1 MFEPQLQEFLDRVD
15 GARLAALMG
24 RDGLPLAWLARSD
37 LAPESEELLAEYSA
51 IMRRIQTAASHLELG
66 PLGEVSIEAGNLL
79 TLLRPLDSSY
89 YLAMVLEPEGNLGL
103 ARYLLKAKAPELLA
117 ELG

>member
-51 IMRRIQTAASHLELG
+51 IMRRIHTAAQHLELG
-66 PLGEVSIEAGNLL
+66 PLGEVSIEAGSLL
-79 TLLRPLDSSY
+79 TLLRPLDRNY
-89 YLAMVLEPEGNLGL
+89 YLVMVLEPEGNLGL

-117 ELG
+117 ELA